1 MENKTSIDRRDFLRS
16 VGAAGAGLV
25 LAFHLPS
32 GSVLSQSASGESFS
46 PSAFLSITSDNKI
59 TIWVTRSEMGQ
70 GVRTALPMML
80 ADELEADW
88 SNIELKQASP
98 GVKFKGIR
106 LRTSGSGSIYGT
118 WLPLRNAGA
127 AAKEML
133 ISAAAQKWNV
143 GGETCRAEKGSVLHI
158 PSGKRLTFGEL
169 AEAAAKL
176 PVPEKPTLK
185 DSKDF
190 KFIGQPTKRIDGAA
204 IINGSAIYGLDVKVP
219 GMRYAVIAHSP
230 VLGGK
235 AVRWDDSQT
244 KAVSGV
250 LAVVPVTKG
259 INNGVAVV
267 AENLW
272 AAMKGREVLNV
283 TWDDGKNKDFSSEA
297 HTAQLHTALNG
308 TSYTTRKEGEIEKAM
323 ASPATRLEAVY
334 EYPFQAHAPLET
346 INCIADV
353 KKDSCE
359 IWVSTQAPETA
370 YEEVPKMLSINPE
383 SVKINVPL
391 LGGAFGRR
399 LFVDYVYE
407 TVEISKAIA
416 APVQVVWTRTDDM
429 KHGFFHSSTVCQMK
443 AGLDAEKNLTYLTHK
458 TASSDLSMFGAP
470 SLNAKNYT
478 EGGVPW
484 GGYDNPY
491 SLPAYQ
497 SDYIHI
503 DSPVPTGAWRSVGYP
518 QNVFARE
525 CFIDEIAFAMNK
537 DPLDFRLE
545 LLNAPGVALGR
556 YPKFERTDLRRTLE
570 VAAEK
575 SGWTKPL
582 PQEKGRRWGRGIA
595 CNVYH
600 GMTHLTQVA
609 EVSVDDKNNL
619 RVHKIVCVV
628 DCGQVVNPLGLEG
641 QIESGIVWGLSA
653 ALHGEIT
660 FKNGKAEQSSYR
672 DFRVLR
678 INEMP
683 KVEVYTIP
691 KTTRPTGI
699 GEQPVPP
706 VAPAVANAVFAA
718 IGKRLRRVPFNIN

>member
-1 MENKTSIDRRDFLRS
+1 MENKTNIDRRDFLRS

-25 LAFHLPS
+25 LAFHLTS
-32 GSVLSQSASGESFS
+32 ATVFSQSASVESFS

-88 SNIELKQASP
+88 SQIEIKQASP

-106 LRTSGSGSIYGT
+106 LRTSGSGSVFGT

-127 AAKEML
+127 AAREML

-143 GGETCRAEKGSVLHI
+143 GRETCRAEKGKVLHI
-158 PSGKRLTFGEL
+158 PSGKRLTYGEL

-176 PVPEKPTLK
+176 PVPEKPPLK

-204 IINGSAIYGLDVKVP
+204 IVSGSAIYGLDVKVP

-235 AVRWDDSQT
+235 VVRWDDSKT
-244 KAVSGV
+244 KTVSGV
-250 LAVVPVTKG
+250 LAIVPVTKG
-259 INNGVAVV
+259 IANGVAVV

-272 AAMKGREVLNV
+272 AAMKGREVLNII
-283 TWDDGKNKDFSSEA
+283 WDDGKHKNFSSELYV
-297 HTAQLHTALNG
+297 AQLRAALDGN
-308 TSYTTRKEGEIEKAM
+308 SYTTRKEGEIEKFQAN
-323 ASPATRLEAVY
+323 AATKLEAIY

-346 INCIADV
+346 MNCVADV
-353 KKDSCE
+353 KKDGCE
-359 IWVSTQAPETA
+359 IWVSTQTPETA
-370 YEEVPKMLSINPE
+370 YVEIPKMLGINPE

-407 TVEISKAIA
+407 TVEISKAIS

-429 KHGFFHSSTVCQMK
+429 KFGFFHSSTVCQMK
-443 AGLDAEKNLTYLTHK
+443 AGLDGEKKLTYLTHK

-470 SLNAKNYT
+470 SLNVKDYT
-478 EGGVPW
+478 DGGVPW

-491 SLPAYQ
+491 ALPAYQ

-503 DSPVPTGAWRSVGYP
+503 DSPVPTGAWRAVGYP

-525 CFIDEIAFAMNK
+525 CFIDEIAYAMGI
-537 DPLDFRLE
+537 DPLAFRLQ
-545 LLNAPGVALGR
+545 LLDAPMLELGR
-556 YPKFERTDLRRTLE
+556 YKIERKDLRRTLE

-575 SGWTKPL
+575 AGWTKPL
-582 PQEKGRRWGRGIA
+582 PQEKNRRWGRGIA

-600 GMTHLTQVA
+600 GATLITQIA

-619 RVHKIVCVV
+619 RVHRIVCVA

-653 ALHGEIT
+653 ALRGEIT
-660 FKNGKAEQSSYR
+660 FKNGQAEQSSYR
-672 DFRVLR
+672 DFKVLR
-678 INEMP
+678 IDEMP
-683 KVEVYTIP
+683 KVEIYTIP
-691 KTTRPTGI
+691 KQTRPSGV
-699 GEQPVPP
+699 GEQPVAP
-706 VAPAVANAVFAA
+706 VAPAVANAIFAA
-718 IGKRLRRVPFNIN
+718 TGKRLRRVPFKLS